1 MGLLVLSSSYFT
13 IANKENQQE
22 VLQSASFFIMSDSA
36 AVADKALPHARIIV
50 YSELKNASSILN
62 GISSIDQRIVVAD
75 LSLVVSCFHLQLA
88 TYKALLNESQGRMK
102 TKSIASE
109 VLYQLSSST
118 KITDAIQQYS
128 IRAESTD
135 IAFVYITPAG
145 GSASTSMTT
154 DDALLGFKSQIQ
166 SLAIEGKEVDPQEI
180 SSSLMLTDEKSAR
193 IAKYFKITPQELEV
207 SGLEES
213 VATRL
218 AVKDSL

>member
-1 MGLLVLSSSYFT
+1 MT
-13 IANKENQQE
+13 EN
-22 VLQSASFFIMSDSA
+22 A

-50 YSELKNASSILN
+50 YSELKNAASILH
-62 GISSIDQRIVVAD
+62 GISSMDQRIVVAD

-128 IRAESTD
+128 IHAESTD
-135 IAFVYITPAG
+135 IAFIYITPAG
-145 GSASTSMTT
+145 GFDSASTTT

-180 SSSLMLTDEKSAR
+180 SSSLMLTPPIPAISIGR
-193 IAKYFKITPQELEV
+193 RLN
-207 SGLEES
+207 
-213 VATRL
+213 RL
-218 AVKDSL
+218 ANAAFMTARRWSRRLSGARMRRS

>member
-1 MGLLVLSSSYFT
+1 MT
-13 IANKENQQE
+13 DN
-22 VLQSASFFIMSDSA
+22 A
-36 AVADKALPHARIIV
+36 ALADVALPHARIIV
-50 YSELKNASSILN
+50 YSELKHAASILQ
-62 GISSIDQRIVVAD
+62 GISSMDQRIVVAD

-128 IRAESTD
+128 IHSESTD
-135 IAFVYITPAG
+135 IAFIYITPAG
-145 GSASTSMTT
+145 GIDSTSMTT
-154 DDALLGFKSQIQ
+154 DDALLRFKSQIQ
-166 SLAIEGKEVDPQEI
+166 SLAIEGKEMDSQEI
-180 SSSLMLTDEKSAR
+180 SSSVMLTNEKSAK